1 MDYRCLIAVP
11 LAALALSASS
21 AESYRVPSGWQA
33 GASSSWPASTTYLLG
48 VAPESDKPGE
58 RTLTVQSVGKRQAS
72 ELGAVWQSVVGYSG
86 KRVRVSAQVKAAG
99 TDGWA
104 GLVVR
109 DSFLP
114 LYLLP
119 VHESGDV
126 PRTSASAA
134 ACADWCTV
142 SAVADIPSDGMG
154 AATVGVALI
163 GNGQVWARGLRLETV
178 SADVPLTGAPFAAPQ
193 TAALRA
199 QMEQKRL
206 AQAAQP
212 TPPTNLDLH

>member
-1 MDYRCLIAVP
+1 MPA
-11 LAALALSASS
+11 
-21 AESYRVPSGWQA
+21 GWQA

-72 ELGAVWQSVVGYSG
+72 ELGAVWQSVGLQRQAG
-86 KRVRVSAQVKAAG
+86 ARQRPGQAAG

-119 VHESGDV
+119 VHDSGGDV
-126 PRTSASAA
+126 PRTSASSD

-142 SAVADIPSDGMG
+142 SAVADIPSDGMW
-154 AATVGVALI
+154 ALP
-163 GNGQVWARGLRLETV
+163 R
-178 SADVPLTGAPFAAPQ
+178 SASP
-193 TAALRA
+193 
-199 QMEQKRL
+199 
-206 AQAAQP
+206 
-212 TPPTNLDLH
+212 